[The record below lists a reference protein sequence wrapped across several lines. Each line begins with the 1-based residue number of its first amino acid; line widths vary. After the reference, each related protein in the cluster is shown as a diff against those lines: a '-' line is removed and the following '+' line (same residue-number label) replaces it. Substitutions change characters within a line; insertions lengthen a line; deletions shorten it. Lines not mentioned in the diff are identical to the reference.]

1 MARGRALLKPV
12 FPALWL
18 SLRAVWVLLG
28 LSLALALASVVPY
41 LLYAVAVAAV
51 VTVAL
56 VVADAVL
63 GPSPRALRIERRP
76 LPLLALRRSAAATYD
91 VDNRGVLP
99 LRFGIVE
106 TPVPKIRFAA
116 AVSEGL
122 ALARARTTLELPFV
136 PDERGTV
143 QFGALFIWFEN
154 RIGLLRRRYRI
165 DAAEEARV
173 FPDLSAVNGH
183 GTLARRS
190 TLLDAGLRRLR
201 LRGTGN
207 EFESLR
213 DYQTGDG
220 FRLVDW
226 KATARRGR
234 MMVAQ
239 YEVERSQNVIIALD
253 CGRLMTPR
261 IGAERKFDYALTA
274 ALSVARV
281 AAAADDNVGLIA
293 FAAAPLVSIAAR
305 RGAAHYSALA
315 RATYDLQPRLEEPDY
330 EQTFAA
336 LRRRYAK
343 RSLIVL
349 FTDIFDPVTS
359 AAVLGGL
366 ATLVSRHLVMCVL
379 MNDAAIAAALERPP
393 ETPAQAYR
401 TAVAMTLADER
412 TAAIATLR
420 ARGVIVVDV
429 AAPKLT
435 LALLDA
441 YLDVKARGLL

>member
-1 MARGRALLKPV
+1 VVRGSALKRV

-18 SLRAVWVLLG
+18 SLRAVWLLLG

-41 LLYAVAVAAV
+41 LVYAVMAGAVATA
-51 VTVAL
+51 AL
-56 VVADAVL
+56 IAADALL
-63 GPSPRALRIERRP
+63 GPSPRALRIARRP
-76 LPLLALRRSAAATYD
+76 VPLLALGRRAVATYD
-91 VDNRGVLP
+91 VDNRGALSVRL
-99 LRFGIVE
+99 GIVE
-106 TPVPKIRFAA
+106 TPVPALRFAA
-116 AVSEGL
+116 AACEGH
-122 ALARARTTLELPFV
+122 AASRARTTLELAFV
-136 PDERGTV
+136 PSERGTV
-143 QFGALFIWFEN
+143 RFGALFVWFEN

-165 DAAEEARV
+165 EAAEDARV
-173 FPDLSAVNGH
+173 FPDLSPALGRA
-183 GTLARRS
+183 TLAKRS

-201 LRGTGN
+201 LRGAGN

-213 DYQTGDG
+213 EYQSGDA

-239 YEVERSQNVIIALD
+239 YEVERSQNVVIALD
-253 CGRLMTPR
+253 CGRLMVAR
-261 IGAERKFDYALTA
+261 IGQMRKFDYALTA

-281 AAAADDNVGLIA
+281 AQTADDNVGLIA
-293 FAAAPLVSIAAR
+293 FAAAPLVSIGAR
-305 RGAAHYSALA
+305 RGAAHVNALA
-315 RATYDLQPRLEEPDY
+315 RATFDLQPRLEEPDY

-359 AAVLGGL
+359 AAVLAGVG
-366 ATLVSRHLVMCVL
+366 TLVSRHLVLCVL
-379 MNDAAIAAALERPP
+379 MNDAAIGAALETVPA
-393 ETPAQAYR
+393 TPAAAYR

-412 TAAIATLR
+412 TLAIAALR
-420 ARGVIVVDV
+420 ARGAIVVDV
-429 AAPKLT
+429 PAPNLT

-441 YLDVKARGLL
+441 YLDVKARGSL